1 MLRIFQVA
9 QKHDL
14 DIHPETLRAVT
25 RNLKHVDKALRENP
39 KASALFIEMLTSE
52 KDPETTLRR
61 LNEAGVLG
69 RFLPDFGRVVAQMQ
83 YNMYHHYTVDEHT
96 IRSEEH
102 TSELQSLMRIS
113 YAVFCL
119 EKKNRTQHTIPKTEN
134 IQHKLKEKI

>member
-1 MLRIFQVA
+1 MLRIFQVS

-61 LNEAGVLG
+61 PNEAGVLG
-69 RFLPDFGRVVAQMQ
+69 RFLPDFGRVVAQMP
-83 YNMYHHYTVDEHT
+83 YNLYTNYPFGEHT
-96 IRSEEH
+96 TFATVLLH
-102 TSELQSLMRIS
+102 PLTQ
-113 YAVFCL
+113 
-119 EKKNRTQHTIPKTEN
+119 RT
-134 IQHKLKEKI
+134 

>member
-83 YNMYHHYTVDEHT
+83 DRKSTRLNSSHYCAS
-96 IRSEEH
+96 RMPS
-102 TSELQSLMRIS
+102 S
-113 YAVFCL
+113 AC
-119 EKKNRTQHTIPKTEN
+119 KKK
-134 IQHKLKEKI
+134 K